1 MLGRECDGGRE
12 GWGEK
17 KAGAEGRGRRDVDKE
32 IAGGEEG
39 GEIGLVKN
47 RLKYKRVT

>member
-1 MLGRECDGGRE
+1 MLGSVTEGGM
-12 GWGEK
+12 GEK
-17 KAGAEGRGRRDVDKE
+17 KAGSEGRGRRDVEKE

-39 GEIGLVKN
+39 REIGLVKY